1 MKILFLIVNFT
12 IYVTCVQSFCDCGL
26 EGIRSR
32 IYNGKVTQTH
42 KFPWIAHIR
51 FTRPKSTSYSQ
62 CGGTLVDN
70 QHIVTAA
77 HCLFDSN
84 GNLNQ
89 PANVQVYLGIL
100 DKNRDYKTALG
111 VEEYIYDVRYASSS
125 PMDYDIAILRLKE
138 PVQFSE
144 TVYPICIPSSDDQ
157 IYRRLTVAGWGNV
170 DSSGTGSAVLRE
182 VDVDFIQKSTC
193 NEMKYNYVIK
203 KNNLPSYFRFNVQPV
218 HENHICA
225 LNTLTGGDACS
236 GDSGGPLMF
245 KDPQNGR
252 WYLIGVVSGAWDL
265 CGVDLGVP
273 GLYTSISPYRSTIV
287 QSANGVCVRPY

>member
-32 IYNGKVTQTH
+32 IYKGKVTQTH
-42 KFPWIAHIR
+42 KFPWIAHL
-51 FTRPKSTSYSQ
+51 STDYYQ

-77 HCLFDSN
+77 HCIFDSN
-84 GNLNQ
+84 GKFYQ

-100 DKNRDYKTALG
+100 DKYRDIRTSLA
-111 VEEYIYDVRYASSS
+111 VERYIYDGHYAPSS
-125 PMDYDIAILRLKE
+125 PLHYDIAILRLKE
-138 PVQFSE
+138 PVQFSA

-157 IYRRLTVAGWGNV
+157 IYRRLTVAGWG
-170 DSSGTGSAVLRE
+170 DTDPSKTGSAVLRE
-182 VDVDFIQKSTC
+182 VDVDFIPKSTC
-193 NEMKYNYVIK
+193 YEMQYNYWIRK
-203 KNNLPSYFRFNVQPV
+203 SNFQQYYRFNLPPI

-225 LNTLTGGDACS
+225 LNTLTSGAPCI

-252 WYLIGVVSGAWDL
+252 WYLIGVVSGVASSTRDF

-273 GLYTSISPYRSTIV
+273 GLFTSISKYRSMIL
-287 QSANGVCVRPY
+287 QSTYGVCMRPY